1 MKKIFKLI
9 IFIIVFVLLL
19 CIFNEIFNPS
29 GTLNEWYSTN
39 CIRDFYKQKAD
50 TIDVIY
56 LGNSCVYTG
65 ISPVEIYENSGITGY
80 SFSSSGQKTWSSY
93 YLLKDALKTQKPKVV
108 FLEAGETL
116 CEQKDEE
123 ELNKRNVIDS
133 MPLSENKLSMINDS
147 IYNFSQYDKLG
158 CIFPILRYHSRWNRI
173 KENDLRKFA
182 KKGEITYKGYL
193 LERKIAAY
201 NQKDDKDKKR
211 DIRDKKEN
219 ENQNNDL
226 VNNIKEN
233 ADLENSKKN
242 VTDDSEYAINKIMK
256 LCKENNC
263 ELVLIKIPEPTY
275 WTSTKYEAVKNFAEK
290 KGLKYIDLNYDSN
303 ITMDW
308 NDDTQDGGNHLN
320 VYGAEKIGNYLANY
334 LKVNF
339 ELEDHREDKK
349 YNSWNE
355 LVVKYDTA
363 KQEKKNQ

>member
-39 CIRDFYKQKAD
+39 CIRDFYRQESD

-80 SFSSSGQKTWSSY
+80 GISSSGQKTWSSY

-133 MPLSENKLSMINDS
+133 MPLSENKLSMINDP
-147 IYNFSQYDKLG
+147 IYSFSQYDKLG
-158 CIFPILRYHSRWNRI
+158 CVLPILRYHSRWNSI

-201 NQKDDKDKKR
+201 SQKDDKYKKF
-211 DIRDKKEN
+211 DIKYKKVNEN
-219 ENQNNDL
+219 ENNDL

-233 ADLENSKKN
+233 IDSENSKNN
-242 VTDDSEYAINKIMK
+242 VTEDSKNAIDKIIN
-256 LCKENNC
+256 LCKENDC
-263 ELVLIKIPEPTY
+263 KLILIKIPEPAY
-275 WTSTKYEAVKNFAEK
+275 WTYTKYKAVKDYADL
-290 KGLKYIDLNYDSN
+290 KGLEYIDLNYDSN

-308 NDDTQDGGNHLN
+308 NDDTQDSGNHLN
-320 VYGAEKIGNYLANY
+320 LYGAEKIGSYLSNY
-334 LKVNF
+334 LKNNF
-339 ELEDHREDKK
+339 ELKDHREDNK
-349 YNSWNE
+349 YKNWNE